1 MAQIYHFPSVRSRVF
16 SVIILFL
23 KPLDYFLTFSGLRIF
38 GKEIMKLFTA
48 NLLLPEEN
56 LVEND

>member
-1 MAQIYHFPSVRSRVF
+1 MAQIYHFPSIHSGVF

-23 KPLDYFLTFSGLRIF
+23 KPHDYFWTFSGWRIF

-48 NLLLPEEN
+48 NLLLPEEI
-56 LVEND
+56 LVENF